1 MLLHLHT
8 LLFIQSFFTDKDSR
22 IFSFHA
28 LVDPAEATRLQL
40 EIADVLNFSITLLDV
55 ILCRCESVEM
65 IMVCVDVQIQFG
77 QRKAN
82 FQSRISLFG
91 LNT

>member
-1 MLLHLHT
+1 MLLHLHA

-40 EIADVLNFSITLLDV
+40 EIDVLNFSITLLDV
-55 ILCRCESVEM
+55 ILCQCESVEL
-65 IMVCVDVQIQFG
+65 IMVCVGVQIQFG
-77 QRKAN
+77 QRKAKI
-82 FQSRISLFG
+82 QSRIPLFG
-91 LNT
+91 